1 MLVTVLNV
9 ISSGLIMGGVY
20 AIIAMGM
27 SIQYGVAR
35 ILNVSH
41 GEFIMIG
48 AFLTLVLVRANVNQG
63 APAAGSA
70 AFRPAMEGQRKNPP
84 LRACGFSRGVL
95 QDP

>member
-1 MLVTVLNV
+1 MLVTILNV
-9 ISSGLIMGGVY
+9 VSSGLIMGGVY

-48 AFLTLVLVRANVNQG
+48 ARLIIFSVFLSITHD
-63 APAAGSA
+63 SA
-70 AFRPAMEGQRKNPP
+70 
-84 LRACGFSRGVL
+84 
-95 QDP
+95 